1 MYAQKLHVALHTC
14 SAAAFAMSLQ
24 ELYSCYFEQY
34 AERPRKHFL
43 HAAARAHPLLRLI
56 RNDDVQEL
64 VQAAP
69 PSCANDRIPCG
80 KANVLTPFMCAL
92 FFRAYRCLEYLIT
105 EALDFDFRCTFH
117 WKGAQYSYG
126 YSVHATL
133 VLSQWKVAAVP
144 LLYKYMKLFA
154 LRPHPEPHHEPYEF
168 LDMLFRRAMEQRGA
182 ELPED
187 FHFLH
192 MLHLF
197 SLRTP
202 SPQLL
207 DAPAQL
213 SICGETWTIGADPPF
228 LAWKNSA
235 NKFALHEA
243 DPDSFIRME
252 CVRDV
257 LELPL
262 DREPDY
268 ESFALN
274 MPPPYTNNLVI
285 DALLD
290 DSGLLLDEVQYD
302 EPALCFA
309 LKLIRDAPHADRI
322 YHIANCKASS
332 VRAIFSMLDTWDE
345 SKGVFLPPIPH
356 DCFEKGDAAYLFDK
370 LRLLHVKYQ
379 ASDANEYYILYMMHY
394 FGLLEGFLE
403 HLFEMHLD
411 SAANC
416 LPLLYL
422 SIRRREPFKAVPG
435 RFYDT
440 RLDRYLTQSEEI
452 PRSPGGRP
460 HRHGQPLDPW
470 GARFKCF
477 EWGAEAW
484 YKQQPRSFPEWM
496 APVRT
501 PSDFLS
507 AEELQT
513 HELYEE
519 LYHHLFFEDY
529 EAAEQFI
536 RGCADLDR
544 TNRYGSLLQNA
555 FMVLNRRAFAFLHSF
570 GRISLGLRNRWGQT
584 LTHTLL
590 ETQSLWHLQQ
600 LYPQL
605 RHLQSFP
612 GRQPTVELIANL

>member
-1 MYAQKLHVALHTC
+1 
-14 SAAAFAMSLQ
+14 MSLQ
-24 ELYSCYFEQY
+24 ELYSCFVAQY
-34 AERPRKHFL
+34 AEPPRKHFL
-43 HAAARAHPLLRLI
+43 NAAAKAHPLLQLI
-56 RNDDVQEL
+56 RADDVQEL
-64 VQAAP
+64 MQVATP
-69 PSCANDRIPCG
+69 MCANDRIPCG
-80 KANVLTPFMCAL
+80 KSNVITPFMCAL

-105 EALDFDFRCTFH
+105 KDLDFSFRCIFQ

-126 YSVHATL
+126 YTVHAAL
-133 VLSQWKVAAVP
+133 VLSQWKVGAVP
-144 LLYKYMKLFA
+144 LLHKYMTLCESVQ
-154 LRPHPEPHHEPYEF
+154 PDEPYEF
-168 LDMLFRRAMEQRGA
+168 LEMLFCAAMKKRGM
-182 ELPED
+182 EPPED
-187 FHFLH
+187 FNFMH

-197 SLRTP
+197 VIRTP
-202 SPQLL
+202 ELQLL
-207 DAPAQL
+207 DPPSQISL
-213 SICGETWTIGADPPF
+213 CGESWTPTVDEPFITWMNASGKFVLTD
-228 LAWKNSA
+228 A
-235 NKFALHEA
+235 NPE
-243 DPDSFIRME
+243 SFIHME
-252 CVRDV
+252 CIRDV

-268 ESFALN
+268 KSFALN

-290 DSGLLLDEVQYD
+290 DSRLLLEEVQYD

-356 DCFEKGDAAYLFDK
+356 DCFQKGDAAYLFDK

-422 SIRRREPFKAVPG
+422 SIRRREPFKEVPG

-440 RLDRYLTQSEEI
+440 RLDRYLTQKDDI
-452 PRSPGGRP
+452 PTSPGGRP
-460 HRHGQPLDPW
+460 HRHGHTLDTW

-477 EWGAEAW
+477 EWGTETW
-484 YKQQPRSFPEWM
+484 YKQPPRSFPEWM
-496 APVRT
+496 APVRA
-501 PSDFLS
+501 PADFLS
-507 AEELQT
+507 EDERQT

-529 EAAEQFI
+529 EAAEQFA

-612 GRQPTVELIANL
+612 GRQATVELIANL